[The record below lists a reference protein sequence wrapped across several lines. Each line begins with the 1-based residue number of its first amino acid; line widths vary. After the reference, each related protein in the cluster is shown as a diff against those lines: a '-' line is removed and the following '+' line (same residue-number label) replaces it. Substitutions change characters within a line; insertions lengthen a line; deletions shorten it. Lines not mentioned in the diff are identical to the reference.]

1 VNYRKS
7 VQGVTAIQSG
17 SRRDPLKNAPARV
30 PLVRDEPLQVKFR
43 LSRRR
48 DIPGPGGPRHRLV
61 VQGQH
66 PDRVARASD
75 PDADIVCRHRSQ
87 YRPTGPTGMVGLVTD
102 LNIAP
107 GGSASVHVLH
117 EGYVGRDGD
126 DERVAGTVTL
136 IIDGTAV
143 IVVDPGMVASRAALL
158 AALAGHGPQA
168 TDVTDVVFS
177 HHHPDHTVNAALFPA
192 ARIHDH
198 WAIYAGDRWIDRD
211 ADGAELAPSVRLL
224 RTPGHTAQDISTVA
238 STPEDVFA
246 CTHAWWTAGGPA
258 DDPLGSD
265 AAALHVSRDL
275 LLSFATV
282 IVPGH
287 GAAFRPDPSTP
298 R

>member
-1 VNYRKS
+1 
-7 VQGVTAIQSG
+7 
-17 SRRDPLKNAPARV
+17 
-30 PLVRDEPLQVKFR
+30 
-43 LSRRR
+43 
-48 DIPGPGGPRHRLV
+48 
-61 VQGQH
+61 
-66 PDRVARASD
+66 
-75 PDADIVCRHRSQ
+75 
-87 YRPTGPTGMVGLVTD
+87 MTD
-102 LNIAP
+102 LKIARR
-107 GGSASVHVLH
+107 GSASVHVLH
-117 EGYVGRDGD
+117 EGYAGRDGD

-136 IIDGTAV
+136 IIDGPAV

-198 WAIYAGDRWIDRD
+198 WAVYAGDRWIDRD

-238 STPEDVFA
+238 SAPDDVFA
-246 CTHAWWTAGGPA
+246 CTHAWWTADGPA

-265 AAALHVSRDL
+265 AAALHLSRDL

-287 GAAFRPDPSTP
+287 GPAFRPDHSTP